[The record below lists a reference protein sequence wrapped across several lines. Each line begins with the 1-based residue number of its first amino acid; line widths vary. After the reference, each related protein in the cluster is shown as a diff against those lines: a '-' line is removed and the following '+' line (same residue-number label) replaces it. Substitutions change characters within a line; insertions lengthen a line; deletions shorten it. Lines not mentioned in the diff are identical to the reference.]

1 MAKVEVIVEGSALW
15 VPRRDSWSVL
25 FPKAVGGNPQHTPYL
40 SYTVN
45 DGPASKWV
53 SIAGKCVH
61 LVGVPS
67 EPKAK
72 QLLTW
77 LHRLSSTSG
86 SDVRGAACTP
96 KATVIAELHLP
107 RRTLLAGDR
116 TFVGP
121 IMDPETDIVDHYWCH
136 ASKIEF
142 DLTEPNAEVRSV
154 RLDGP
159 EQADDPT
166 FPLDP
171 AATHITVLI
180 RNLTQREVD
189 GHGSSTKQNE
199 VLDEM
204 QDLFAVAGVSHRSPI
219 YTGPDLQPES
229 PAAFATKGVRA
240 SIYRLCPQGYCDDCP
255 DD

>member
-40 SYTVN
+40 SYEVD
-45 DGPASKWV
+45 DGPASEGV
-53 SIAGKCVH
+53 SIAGKCVQ

-67 EPKAK
+67 EPKAP
-72 QLLTW
+72 QLLSW

-96 KATVIAELHLP
+96 KATVIAELQLP
-107 RRTLLAGDR
+107 RRALLAGDR

-121 IMDPETDIVDHYWCH
+121 IMDPETDIVDHYWSH

-142 DLTEPNAEVRSV
+142 DLTGSNAAVRSAPLV
-154 RLDGP
+154 GSG
-159 EQADDPT
+159 QADPPH
-166 FPLDP
+166 PLDP

-189 GHGSSTKQNE
+189 GHGSSTRQNE
-199 VLDEM
+199 VLNEM
-204 QDLFAVAGVSHRSPI
+204 QDLFAVAGLSHRSPI
-219 YTGPDLQPES
+219 YTGPDLQS
-229 PAAFATKGVRA
+229 GTPAAFATLGVAA
-240 SIYRLCPQGYCDDCP
+240 SIYRLCPQGYCEDCP